1 MQMQQPRRQWCGRGR
16 NSRACQSSRAEKKG
30 DGDIKV
36 QATDAARQGPAQALR
51 SWRGAWKSAPPR
63 VGDDGS

>member
-1 MQMQQPRRQWCGRGR
+1 MVRPRYERSGLSKQPRGEEGAVR
-16 NSRACQSSRAEKKG
+16 KG

-36 QATDAARQGPAQALR
+36 QATDAARQRPAQAPR